1 MKELIIGNWRT
12 TLLAVSI
19 LIALLMFTQQKISPT
34 EFLAILGFFNV
45 AGFLLAK
52 DARSAEHRL
61 LIKELEE
68 EQEETAKR
76 RTKAQQRRFEM
87 VEDVTYRVVVAFII
101 TVLLLCFYPLL
112 RDAITVL
119 PVRQYQG
126 STMPYS
132 SPYSVPYT
140 GAPVVPG
147 TGTVP
152 PAGPARTGGATLPSD
167 DEPPHGPPTGPFHP
181 ANPHSLQ
188 P

>member
-1 MKELIIGNWRT
+1 MKQLIIGNWRT

-52 DARSAEHRL
+52 DARSAEHRS

-68 EQEETAKR
+68 EEANYAKL
-76 RTKAQQRRFEM
+76 RTKTQQRRYEM
-87 VEDVTYRVVVAFII
+87 IEDITYRVVVAFII

-112 RDAITVL
+112 RDAVSAL

-126 STMPYS
+126 GNGYSTPYS
-132 SPYSVPYT
+132 TPYSP
-140 GAPVVPG
+140 APVVPG
-147 TGTVP
+147 TVPAPP
-152 PAGPARTGGATLPSD
+152 PASTGGASLPADD

-181 ANPHSLQ
+181 ANPHQLQ

>member
-1 MKELIIGNWRT
+1 MKQLIIGNWRT

-52 DARSAEHRL
+52 DARSTEHRL
-61 LIKELEE
+61 LIRELEE
-68 EQEETAKR
+68 EAATFAKL
-76 RTKAQQRRFEM
+76 RTRAQQRRYEM
-87 VEDVTYRVVVAFII
+87 VEDITYRVVVAFII

-126 STMPYS
+126 GSGYSTPYL
-132 SPYSVPYT
+132 SPYSP
-140 GAPVVPG
+140 APVVPG
-147 TGTVP
+147 TVPAPP
-152 PAGPARTGGATLPSD
+152 PASSGGASLPAD

-181 ANPHSLQ
+181 ANPHKLQ